1 MQFNIPLNK
10 VSDYNVLQ
18 GVSHPSDL
26 TNQIVRDIN
35 TRYITIENSSP
46 TMDVGIAI
54 TTSYM
59 TNHVPQISF
68 KLAPGEIRHV
78 GINSPGGPL
87 QSVHMINLQT
97 KYWLGDPYPLRT
109 DANQFVLRHGINK
122 WFVQSF
128 VRPSYRAAF

>member
-35 TRYITIENSSP
+35 ARYITVENSSP
-46 TMDVGIAI
+46 TMRVGIAI

-68 KLAPGEIRHV
+68 YLAPGEIRHV
-78 GINSPGGPL
+78 GINSPGG
-87 QSVHMINLQT
+87 QMQAVHVINPET
-97 KYWLGDPYPLRT
+97 KYWLGDPYALRT
-109 DANQFVLRHGINK
+109 DANQFVIRHGINK
-122 WFVQSF
+122 FF
-128 VRPSYRAAF
+128 IDPFHRPSYRAAF